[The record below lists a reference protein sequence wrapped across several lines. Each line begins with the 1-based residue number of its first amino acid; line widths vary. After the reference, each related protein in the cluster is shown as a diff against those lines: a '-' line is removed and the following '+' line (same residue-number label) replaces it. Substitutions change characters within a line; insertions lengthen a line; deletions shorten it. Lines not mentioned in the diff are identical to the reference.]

1 MIVSEW
7 LSLSQAASLLGV
19 HPSTVRSW
27 ADQGR
32 LTAHRT
38 DGGHRRFRR
47 SDIEL
52 WLRSQKDQQVPADL
66 MIQHAIRRTRME
78 ISDGKLE
85 DQEWY
90 RKLDNES
97 REQYRLSGR
106 SLLLGLIG
114 HLSDSSMES
123 ASAEA
128 RSLGYEYASRGQR
141 CGLTNVEAVSAFL
154 YFRELLMTSMVSYYE
169 EAGITSPKAWSEM
182 ICKSQKF
189 TDEILVTLLGT
200 YEAYQRN
207 SK

>member
-1 MIVSEW
+1 MMVSEW
-7 LSLSQAASLLGV
+7 LSLSEVAEMLGV

-32 LTAHRT
+32 LPTHRT
-38 DGGHRRFRR
+38 EGGHRRFRR
-47 SDIEL
+47 ADVEL
-52 WLRSQKDQQVPADL
+52 WLHSQKNNQVPVDL
-66 MIQHAIRRTRME
+66 MLQHALRRTRME
-78 ISDGKLE
+78 ISEGKLE
-85 DQEWY
+85 EAEWY
-90 RKLDNES
+90 RKLDSDS
-97 REQYRLSGR
+97 RNQYRISGR

-114 HLSDSSMES
+114 HLSDGSMES

-154 YFRELLMTSMVSYYE
+154 YFRELLMTSMVSFYE

-182 ICKSQKF
+182 ICKSQSF
-189 TDEILVTLLGT
+189 TDEILVTLLNT

-207 SK
+207 GK